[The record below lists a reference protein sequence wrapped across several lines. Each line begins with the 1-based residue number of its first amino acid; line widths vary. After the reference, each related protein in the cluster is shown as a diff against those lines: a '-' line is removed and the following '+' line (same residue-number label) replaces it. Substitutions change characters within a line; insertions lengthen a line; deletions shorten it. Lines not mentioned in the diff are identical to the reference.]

1 MCDHMWVKSNLKYM
15 AIVNVSSTLL
25 DWLVGYLNLP
35 KTLDM
40 EISEQLLPYYELA
53 VWFGIQ
59 GFSAGSTNCLVSLG
73 NVEIHAE
80 SWALQIACLY
90 GQTLEEDQSCN

>member
-1 MCDHMWVKSNLKYM
+1 MSEEQFEIYGDCKCIIYSARLADGLFESF
-15 AIVNVSSTLL
+15 
-25 DWLVGYLNLP
+25 P

-73 NVEIHAE
+73 NVVIHAD
-80 SWALQIACLY
+80 SWALRIACLY